1 MCKPIVPVVLIEYRV
16 RVGSIIFY
24 IRSMLSLNL
33 TKYKVLYC
41 LRISTNTADKIKLTE
56 RRFSLA

>member
-1 MCKPIVPVVLIEYRV
+1 MKHRARI
-16 RVGSIIFY
+16 GSIILY

-41 LRISTNTADKIKLTE
+41 LKISTNTADKIKLTE